1 MGPVETV
8 TSVLARPHRA
18 GYPFIAG
25 GVAAAVLGYFTY
37 EWLIWAGVVAVL
49 FCWFFFRDPT
59 RVPSPVPGAVLAP
72 ADGRITSIELAI
84 PPVELGLGPEP
95 RLRIAT
101 FLSVLNVHVNRIP
114 CAGTVR
120 KVAYNAGIFLSAADD
135 KASDANERN
144 SVLIDLDDGRN
155 IAVVQIA
162 GLIARRILC
171 DLREGDH
178 VAPGAR
184 FGMIRFGSRTD
195 LYLPNGVLPM
205 VAVGQTA
212 VGGETVMARIDMAA
226 APVVTDKVIIEP
238 DPPEPEATF

>member
-1 MGPVETV
+1 MGPLETV
-8 TSVLARPHRA
+8 LSVVAPPHRA

-25 GVAAAVLGYFTY
+25 GVAAFVLGFFTY
-37 EWLIWAGVVAVL
+37 DWLIWLGLIATL
-49 FCWFFFRDPT
+49 FCWFFFRDPV
-59 RVPSPVPGAVLAP
+59 RVPSPVAGTILAP
-72 ADGRITSIELAI
+72 ADGRITSIEMAV

-114 CAGTVR
+114 YSGTIA

-144 SVLIDLDDGRN
+144 SVLLRLDDGRD
-155 IAVVQIA
+155 IAIVQIA

-171 DLREGDH
+171 DLREGDR
-178 VAPGAR
+178 VTVGER
-184 FGMIRFGSRTD
+184 FGIIRFGSRTD
-195 LYLPNGVLPM
+195 LYLPHGVAAM

-212 VGGETVMARIDMAA
+212 VGGETVMAQLDA
-226 APVVTDKVIIEP
+226 
-238 DPPEPEATF
+238 